1 MTQTNNTNNVQQT
14 SSVDQQPMSG
24 NESTLNKHIIQQS
37 SANFTTD
44 QSHPSFVKTAAIS
57 ISNQSQQH
65 VLKFSG
71 SLDEDPGVWLDSLL
85 VVIENTDMNPQQRRD
100 FAAAQLVGKA
110 QEWYRRHRLQI
121 SDIHAFIN
129 EFINTFLSTKRTVD
143 IAEASPALT
152 NEIITSDI
160 NTVITKFE
168 QELRLKTSIRII
180 DDFPSFTGKPS
191 QNIDKWLNDMHRM
204 LIKMNISDDTKHQ
217 QIVKKLTGA
226 AKEWY
231 NNHQEECSN
240 YISLKNELK
249 TTFSSS
255 IRDEMAFQRL
265 PRQQNHNETII
276 DYYNHVLD
284 LCKQADPN
292 MSDESIVKYLKQ
304 GVKQSFREKIIEQD
318 PTTPKEFLRVA
329 RRIEDI
335 KASLTI
341 NTTSTLTSSNYA
353 SPSNGYHP
361 SRPYNNNNY
370 NYNNCGEY
378 QQQHLL
384 PLPTMQPTTSM
395 LSQRDENMTLPKSV
409 SSKAATTPFSVTRSL
424 DGSDLVN
431 NNINNP
437 SPLPFIFIPV
447 NNMYIKALVDTGA
460 TRTIIQQDALN
471 RIRHK
476 RVYPAQQCY
485 HLADGASSLSIIGCV
500 DLEIRIQHV
509 RTYVTAAVAKSL
521 SCPLILGQDWIT
533 YYHVD
538 YNSSTNRLSV
548 YNNIA
553 SVPIE
558 RVDETTFPVRLVQQI
573 VLEPKSE
580 HVVEAHVPISSSSA
594 VLFHL
599 NQKIHQIKS
608 IIIPHSLLHVDK
620 YITKLTIYNP
630 NMYSCRLPANT
641 NVGTITSLSSGDTIS
656 NVI

>member
-1 MTQTNNTNNVQQT
+1 MQGYNTRSKTSSLSTTKVKELDMKTEQDTLVKLSHNKEETKPSTTISKATVMNMNDSHALLPDSNDISNKSHVESQHNVRIDLEQEALLLDNAQERLLPLVCQLKASFKIPLFDGQPSTSFTDAQEWRDIAMIHLQKFSSADDRLILELASYLCGTAARWFRTNQQNFKTCDEFEEHFIAKFQKQIMTQTNNTNNVQQT

-395 LSQRDENMTLPKSV
+395 LSQRDENM
-409 SSKAATTPFSVTRSL
+409 
-424 DGSDLVN
+424 
-431 NNINNP
+431 
-437 SPLPFIFIPV
+437 
-447 NNMYIKALVDTGA
+447 
-460 TRTIIQQDALN
+460 
-471 RIRHK
+471 
-476 RVYPAQQCY
+476 
-485 HLADGASSLSIIGCV
+485 SLSFNNHNNDSSRRQNITCYGCGQPGHYQ
-500 DLEIRIQHV
+500 R
-509 RTYVTAAVAKSL
+509 A
-521 SCPLILGQDWIT
+521 CPQK
-533 YYHVD
+533 
-538 YNSSTNRLSV
+538 
-548 YNNIA
+548 
-553 SVPIE
+553 
-558 RVDETTFPVRLVQQI
+558 QQR
-573 VLEPKSE
+573 
-580 HVVEAHVPISSSSA
+580 HH
-594 VLFHL
+594 F
-599 NQKIHQIKS
+599 Q
-608 IIIPHSLLHVDK
+608 
-620 YITKLTIYNP
+620 
-630 NMYSCRLPANT
+630 
-641 NVGTITSLSSGDTIS
+641 
-656 NVI
+656 